1 MIMMKNKF
9 KMSAFALVLGAGAVF
24 SAPAALAQ
32 SSPVMCPGYEKAK
45 TTLVGE
51 RTGKKVQKAFEF
63 YNEDQVDEA
72 LNILYEIDPSED
84 FDAAYVNRFIG
95 NLLAAQ
101 EGKGSKALG
110 YLNQSVEPKVL
121 NDLEHSQTLKLL
133 GDLNMQE
140 NKYTDAIKW
149 YNAWMDFTC
158 KEDADVYTRLAQA
171 YYEAGQLDKM
181 IEPADRAIAL
191 YDEPNKNPYVL
202 KLTSYY
208 ERKMFPQTVAVAE
221 ELVRNFPEEPR
232 WWTQLGFFYLS
243 VEDFEKG
250 LSTFEMAYIQ
260 GYLKKVN
267 EIKTLSQL
275 FQTNGMPFKAA
286 QILEKHVKSGLLE
299 EDADMLASIA
309 NAYHQAKNYDKAATL
324 YAKAAAKSSDPEHY
338 RKQGTLLLVAE
349 DYKGAIKALN
359 NALERGVENPGKVHF
374 TLMEA
379 NFYAGDFREAY
390 KHIQEAK
397 KDRSLRRNAAAWE
410 PYIKEKAKNR
420 GINI

>member
-1 MIMMKNKF
+1 MMKRTF
-9 KMSAFALVLGAGAVF
+9 KMSAVALVLSAGAVL
-24 SAPAALAQ
+24 SAPVAFAQ
-32 SSPVMCPGYEKAK
+32 SSPVVCPGYEKGK

-63 YNEDQVDEA
+63 YSEDQIDEA
-72 LNILYEIDPSED
+72 LNILYDIDPSED

-101 EGKGSKALG
+101 EGQGTKAMG
-110 YLNQSVEPKVL
+110 YLVSAVEPKVL
-121 NDLEHSQTLKLL
+121 NDLEHAQTLKLL
-133 GDLNMQE
+133 GDLSMQE

-149 YNAWMDFTC
+149 YKAWMDFTC
-158 KEDADVYTRLAQA
+158 KEDPDVYTRLAQA
-171 YYEAGQLDKM
+171 YYESKQLDKM

-191 YDEPNKNPYVL
+191 YEKPNKNPYVL

-208 ERKMFPQTVAVAE
+208 ERKMYPQTISVAE
-221 ELVRNFPEEPR
+221 ELVTQFPDEGR
-232 WWTQLGFFYLS
+232 WWTQLGFFYLL
-243 VEDFEKG
+243 VEDYKKG

-260 GYLKKVN
+260 GYLKKAN
-267 EIKTLSQL
+267 EIKTLAQL

-286 QILEKHVKSGLLE
+286 QILEKYVKSGLLE
-299 EDADMLASIA
+299 GDADMLASIA
-309 NAYHQAKNYDKAATL
+309 NAYHQAKNYSTAAQY
-324 YAKAAAKSSDPEHY
+324 YARAAEKSSDPEHY

-349 DYKGAIKALN
+349 DYKGAIRALN
-359 NALERGVENPGKVHF
+359 KALERGVENPEKVHF

-379 NFYAGDFREAY
+379 NFYAGNFKAAY
-390 KHIQEAK
+390 NHVQEAK
-397 KDRSLRRNAAAWE
+397 KDRSLRRNAMAWE

>member
-1 MIMMKNKF
+1 MMKRIF
-9 KMSAFALVLGAGAVF
+9 KMSTVALVLGAGAVL
-24 SAPAALAQ
+24 SAPVAFAQ
-32 SSPVMCPGYEKAK
+32 SAPVVCPGYEKGK

-63 YNEDQVDEA
+63 YNLDQVDEA
-72 LNILYEIDPSED
+72 LNVLYDIDSSDD
-84 FDAAYVNRFIG
+84 FDKAYVQRFIG

-101 EGKGSKALG
+101 EGQGAKATG
-110 YLNQSVEPKVL
+110 YLVNSVEPKVL

-133 GDLNMQE
+133 GDLSMQE
-140 NKYTDAIKW
+140 NQYTDAVKW

-171 YYEAGQLDKM
+171 YYESKQLDKM

-191 YDEPNKNPYVL
+191 YEEPNKNPYVL

-208 ERKMFPQTVAVAE
+208 ERKMYPQTVAVAE
-221 ELVRNFPEEPR
+221 ELVRNFTEEPR
-232 WWTQLGFFYLS
+232 WWTQLGFFYLL
-243 VEDFEKG
+243 VEDYKKG
-250 LSTFEMAYIQ
+250 LSTFELAYSQ
-260 GYLKKVN
+260 GYLKKDSEV
-267 EIKTLSQL
+267 KTLSQL
-275 FQTNGMPFKAA
+275 YQTNGMPYQAA
-286 QILEKHVKSGLLE
+286 KVLEDNLASGLLE
-299 EDADMLASIA
+299 GDATLLASIA
-309 NAYHQAKNYDKAATL
+309 NAYHQAKNYKTAAKL

-338 RKQGTLLLVAE
+338 RKEGTLLLVAE
-349 DYKGAIKALN
+349 DYKGAIKALE
-359 NALERGVENPGKVHF
+359 NALERGIEDPAKIHF

-379 NFYAGDFREAY
+379 NFYAGNYRAAY
-390 KHIQEAK
+390 THVQEAK

>member
-1 MIMMKNKF
+1 MMKRTF
-9 KMSAFALVLGAGAVF
+9 KMSAVALVLGAGAIL
-24 SAPAALAQ
+24 SAPVALAQ
-32 SSPVMCPGYEKAK
+32 SAPVVCPGYEKGK

-51 RTGKKVQKAFEF
+51 RTGKKVQKAYEF
-63 YNEDQVDEA
+63 YGADQVNEA
-72 LNILYEIDPSED
+72 LNVLYEIDPSDD
-84 FDAAYVNRFIG
+84 FDKAYVKRFIG

-101 EGKGSKALG
+101 EGQGTKALG
-110 YLNQSVEPKVL
+110 YLVSSVEPKVL

-133 GDLNMQE
+133 GDLSMQE

-171 YYEAGQLDKM
+171 YYESKQLDKM

-208 ERKMFPQTVAVAE
+208 ERKMYPQTVAVAE
-221 ELVRNFPEEPR
+221 DLVRNFTEEPR
-232 WWTQLGFFYLS
+232 WWTQLGFFYLL
-243 VEDFEKG
+243 VEDFKKG
-250 LSTFEMAYIQ
+250 LSTFELAYNQ
-260 GYLKKVN
+260 GFLKKDSEV
-267 EIKTLSQL
+267 KTLSQL
-275 FQTNGMPFKAA
+275 YQTNGMPYKAA
-286 QILEKHVKSGLLE
+286 KVLEQGVKSGLIA

-309 NAYHQAKNYDKAATL
+309 NAYHQAKNYKVAAKL

-338 RKQGTLLLVAE
+338 RKEGTLLLVAE
-349 DYKGAIKALN
+349 DYKGAIKALE
-359 NALERGVENPGKVHF
+359 NALERGAENPAKIHF

-379 NFYAGDFREAY
+379 NFYAGDFRAAY
-390 KHIQEAK
+390 THVQEAK
-397 KDRSLRRNAAAWE
+397 KDRSLRRNASAWE

>member
-1 MIMMKNKF
+1 MMKRTF
-9 KMSAFALVLGAGAVF
+9 KMSAVALVLGAGAIL
-24 SAPAALAQ
+24 SAPVALAQ
-32 SSPVMCPGYEKAK
+32 SAPVVCPGYEKGK

-63 YNEDQVDEA
+63 YNLDQVDEA
-72 LNILYEIDPSED
+72 LGVLYEIDSSDD
-84 FDAAYVNRFIG
+84 FDKAYVERFIG

-101 EGKGSKALG
+101 EGQGTKALG
-110 YLNQSVEPKVL
+110 YLVNSVEPKVL

-133 GDLNMQE
+133 GDLSMQE

-171 YYEAGQLDKM
+171 YYESKQLDKM

-208 ERKMFPQTVAVAE
+208 ERKMYPQTVAVAE
-221 ELVRNFPEEPR
+221 DLVRNFTEEPR
-232 WWTQLGFFYLS
+232 WWTQLGFFYLL
-243 VEDFEKG
+243 VEDFKKG
-250 LSTFEMAYIQ
+250 LSTFELAYNQ
-260 GYLKKVN
+260 GFLKKDSEV
-267 EIKTLSQL
+267 KTLSQL
-275 FQTNGMPFKAA
+275 YQTNGMPYKAA
-286 QILEKHVKSGLLE
+286 KVLEQGVKSGLIA

-309 NAYHQAKNYDKAATL
+309 NAYHQAKNYKTAANI

-338 RKQGTLLLVAE
+338 RKEGTLLLVAE
-349 DYKGAIKALN
+349 DYKGAIKALE
-359 NALERGVENPGKVHF
+359 NALERGAEDPAKIHF

-379 NFYAGDFREAY
+379 NFYAGDFRAAY
-390 KHIQEAK
+390 AHVLEAK
-397 KDRSLRRNAAAWE
+397 KDRSLRRNASAWE

>member
-1 MIMMKNKF
+1 MMKRTF

-24 SAPAALAQ
+24 SAPVLAQ
-32 SSPVMCPGYEKAK
+32 SSPVMCPGYEKGK

-63 YNEDQVDEA
+63 YNEDQIDEA
-72 LNILYEIDPSED
+72 LNILYEIDPSEE
-84 FDAAYVNRFIG
+84 FDAAYVDRFIG
-95 NLLAAQ
+95 NLLASQ
-101 EGKGSKALG
+101 EGQGSKAMG
-110 YLNQSVEPKVL
+110 YLVSSVEPKVL

-133 GDLNMQE
+133 GDLSMQE

-149 YNAWMDFTC
+149 YIAWMDFTC

-171 YYEAGQLDKM
+171 YYESKQLDKM
-181 IEPADRAIAL
+181 IEPSDRAIAL
-191 YDEPNKNPYVL
+191 YEKPNKNPYVL

-208 ERKMFPQTVAVAE
+208 ERKMFPQTVSVAE

-232 WWTQLGFFYLS
+232 WWTQLGFFYLM
-243 VEDFEKG
+243 VEDYKKG
-250 LSTFEMAYIQ
+250 LSTFEIAYNQ
-260 GYLKKVN
+260 GYLKKES
-267 EIKTLSQL
+267 EIKTLAQL
-275 FQTNGMPFKAA
+275 FQTNDMPFKAA
-286 QILEKHVKSGLLE
+286 QIMEKHVKSGLLTD
-299 EDADMLASIA
+299 DAEMLASIA
-309 NAYHQAKNYDKAATL
+309 NAYHQAKNYDTAATY
-324 YAKAAAKSSDPEHY
+324 YARAASKSSDPEHY

-359 NALERGVENPGKVHF
+359 NALERGVENPEKVHF

-379 NFYAGDFREAY
+379 NFYAGNFKAAY
-390 KHIQEAK
+390 NHVQQAK
-397 KDRSLRRNAAAWE
+397 KDRSLRRNASAWE

>member
-1 MIMMKNKF
+1 MIMMKRTF
-9 KMSAFALVLGAGAVF
+9 KMSAVALVLGAGAIL
-24 SAPAALAQ
+24 SAPVALAQ
-32 SSPVMCPGYEKAK
+32 SAPVVCPGYEKGK

-63 YNEDQVDEA
+63 YNLDQVDEA
-72 LNILYEIDPSED
+72 LGVLYEIDSSDD
-84 FDAAYVNRFIG
+84 FDKAYVQRFIG

-101 EGKGSKALG
+101 EGQGTKALG
-110 YLNQSVEPKVL
+110 YLVNSVEPKVL

-133 GDLNMQE
+133 GDLSMQE

-149 YNAWMDFTC
+149 YSAWMDFTC

-171 YYEAGQLDKM
+171 YYESKQLDKM

-208 ERKMFPQTVAVAE
+208 ERKMYPQTVAVAE
-221 ELVRNFPEEPR
+221 DLVRNFTDEPR
-232 WWTQLGFFYLS
+232 WWTQLGFFYLL
-243 VEDFEKG
+243 VEDFKKG
-250 LSTFEMAYIQ
+250 LSTFELAYNQ
-260 GYLKKVN
+260 GYLKKDSEV
-267 EIKTLSQL
+267 KTLSQL
-275 FQTNGMPFKAA
+275 YQTNGMPYKAA
-286 QILEKHVKSGLLE
+286 KVLEEGVKSGLIA

-309 NAYHQAKNYDKAATL
+309 NAYHQAKNYKTAANI

-338 RKQGTLLLVAE
+338 RKEGTLRLVAE
-349 DYKGAIKALN
+349 DYKGAIKALE
-359 NALERGVENPGKVHF
+359 NALERGAEDPAKIHF

-379 NFYAGDFREAY
+379 NFYAGDFRAAY
-390 KHIQEAK
+390 AHVLEAK
-397 KDRSLRRNAAAWE
+397 KDRSLRRNASAWE

>member
-1 MIMMKNKF
+1 MMKRTF
-9 KMSAFALVLGAGAVF
+9 KMSAVALVLGASAVL

-32 SSPVMCPGYEKAK
+32 TSPVVCPGYEKGK

-63 YNEDQVDEA
+63 YNEDQVNEA
-72 LNILYEIDPSED
+72 LNVLYEIDPSDD
-84 FDAAYVNRFIG
+84 FDRAYVKRFIG

-101 EGKGSKALG
+101 EGQGGKALG
-110 YLNQSVEPKVL
+110 YLVESVEPKVL

-133 GDLNMQE
+133 GDLSMQE
-140 NKYTDAIKW
+140 EKYTDAIKW

-171 YYEAGQLDKM
+171 YYESKQLAKM
-181 IEPADRAIAL
+181 VEPADKAIAL
-191 YDEPNKNPYVL
+191 YEEPNKNPYVL

-208 ERKMFPQTVAVAE
+208 ERKMYPETVAVAE
-221 ELVRNFPEEPR
+221 DLVRTFPQEKT
-232 WWTQLGFFYLS
+232 WWSRLGFFYIL
-243 VEDFEKG
+243 VEDYNKG
-250 LSTFEMAYIQ
+250 LSTLELAYMQ
-260 GYLKKVN
+260 GYLEKES
-267 EIKTLSQL
+267 EIKTLAQL
-275 FQTNGMPFKAA
+275 YQSNGMPYKAA
-286 QILEKHVKSGLLE
+286 KLLEKHMKDGLLKN
-299 EDADMLASIA
+299 DADMLANIA
-309 NAYHQAKNYDKAATL
+309 NAYHQAKNFKTAANL
-324 YAKAAAKSSDPEHY
+324 YAQAAAKSSDPEHY

-349 DYKGAIKALN
+349 DYKGAIKALE
-359 NALERGVENPGKVHF
+359 NALERGAENPEKIHF

-379 NFYAGDFREAY
+379 NFYAGNFRSAY
-390 KHIQEAK
+390 KHVQEAK

>member
-1 MIMMKNKF
+1 
-9 KMSAFALVLGAGAVF
+9 
-24 SAPAALAQ
+24 
-32 SSPVMCPGYEKAK
+32 
-45 TTLVGE
+45 
-51 RTGKKVQKAFEF
+51 
-63 YNEDQVDEA
+63 
-72 LNILYEIDPSED
+72 
-84 FDAAYVNRFIG
+84 
-95 NLLAAQ
+95 
-101 EGKGSKALG
+101 
-110 YLNQSVEPKVL
+110 
-121 NDLEHSQTLKLL
+121 
-133 GDLNMQE
+133 
-140 NKYTDAIKW
+140 
-149 YNAWMDFTC
+149 
-158 KEDADVYTRLAQA
+158 
-171 YYEAGQLDKM
+171 M

-299 EDADMLASIA
+299 DDADMLASIA

-359 NALERGVENPGKVHF
+359 NALERGVENPEKVHF

-379 NFYAGDFREAY
+379 NFYAGDFRAAF
-390 KHIQEAK
+390 KHVQEAK

>member
-1 MIMMKNKF
+1 MMKRTF

-32 SSPVMCPGYEKAK
+32 SSPVVCPGYEKGK

-63 YNEDQVDEA
+63 YNEDLVDDA
-72 LNILYEIDPSED
+72 LNVLYDIDPSEE
-84 FDAAYVNRFIG
+84 FDASYVNRFIG

-101 EGKGSKALG
+101 EGQGTKALG
-110 YLNQSVEPKVL
+110 YLTKAVEPKVL

-149 YNAWMDFTC
+149 YNSWMDFTC

-171 YYEAGQLDKM
+171 YYESKQLDKM

-191 YDEPNKNPYVL
+191 YDKPNKNPYVL
-202 KLTSYY
+202 KLTSFY

-221 ELVRNFPEEPR
+221 ELVTNFPEEGR
-232 WWTQLGFFYLS
+232 WWTQLGFFYLL
-243 VEDFEKG
+243 VEDYKKG
-250 LSTFEMAYIQ
+250 LSTFELAYNQ
-260 GYLKKVN
+260 GYLKKES

-275 FQTNGMPFKAA
+275 FQTNGMPYRAA
-286 QILEKHVKSGLLE
+286 KILEKHVKSGLLKD
-299 EDADMLASIA
+299 DADMLASIA
-309 NAYHQAKNYDKAATL
+309 NAYHQSKNYDTAAKL
-324 YAKAAAKSSDPEHY
+324 YAQAAAKSSDPEHY
-338 RKQGTLLLVAE
+338 RKEGTLLLVAE

-359 NALERGVENPGKVHF
+359 NALERGVENPEKIHF

-379 NFYAGDFREAY
+379 NFYAGDFRAAY
-390 KHIQEAK
+390 KHVQEAK